1 MRRLWIETLLAAQQG
16 KSYSA
21 RVRPCGPEVSMNP
34 CFFCVVP
41 RALRLAVLPVLLLV
55 CSACSSL
62 ARVYMVDVDSI
73 AARGL
78 SFAATPAYVFRPKE
92 PDMAGVGAEDLRFRE
107 AADLVASC
115 LNSRG
120 MHEVKDMRKADVVVY
135 LAYGVDDERRETRVV
150 ESPEIDPFLYHG
162 PLVFRDPFLDDRVR
176 WRREVTTVTTWR
188 CWLDVSAYR
197 LDGKGKPGE
206 QLWSTRAQ
214 SRGRS
219 HDLRAVLPW
228 LVEAMRGDFAA
239 DTHGVASY
247 EVRVDEG
254 GPTEVIRRQGGRQG
268 D

>member
-1 MRRLWIETLLAAQQG
+1 MIL
-16 KSYSA
+16 
-21 RVRPCGPEVSMNP
+21 
-34 CFFCVVP
+34 CFSCFIP
-41 RALRLAVLPVLLLV
+41 RALRLAALLTLCLV

-62 ARVYMVDVDSI
+62 ARVYLVDVDSI
-73 AARGL
+73 AVQGL
-78 SFAATPAYVFRPKE
+78 SFAANPAYVFQPKG
-92 PDMAGVGAEDLRFRE
+92 PDMAGVEAGDLRFRE

-120 MHEVKDMRKADVVVY
+120 MHEVTDIRKADVVVY

-150 ESPEIDPFLYHG
+150 ESPEIDPFRHHG
-162 PLVFRDPFLDDRVR
+162 PLVFRDPFFDDRVY
-176 WRREVTTVTTWR
+176 WRREVTSVTTWR
-188 CWLDVSAYR
+188 SWLDVSAYR

-206 QLWSTRAQ
+206 QLWSTRAE

-219 HDLRAVLPW
+219 KDLRAILPW

-254 GPTEVIRRQGGRQG
+254 GPAELIRR
-268 D
+268 